1 MKVFTEVHAGERETE
16 FLRTVSIASTECLM
30 ICYKM
35 QMFFLEFCSMWKTD
49 LWKIHEFHIK
59 LYLIYGV
66 LFNGNYCIRGLKL
79 SHVKHWEHMWTTK
92 IMVLSKMM
100 SNPCGFSGK
109 CCPKKHTKIFEN
121 EKSRVCTNKS
131 CMLLGCEC
139 SSPKIIKLNKIK
151 LRMEFLFFL
160 WRKWGHKNRKQVVQ

>member
-1 MKVFTEVHAGERETE
+1 MHAGERETE